1 MNLYA
6 RRNGEGENALI
17 ILPGLLGSA
26 ANWQSIA
33 KRLGQNR
40 AVYTLDMR
48 NHGQSP
54 WSDTMDYDSMAS
66 DVIEFI
72 ESLDHPRISLL
83 GHSMGGKVAMRLA
96 LSEPEY
102 IDSLIIADI
111 APVAYEHD
119 FNELIEPMLALDLPS
134 FKSRADA
141 DAALQASVADAHI
154 RAFLLHNLTF
164 DKPGGVYIWRPNL
177 AVLLENMPAITGF
190 PVYDTDIFERPSL
203 FIYGANSN
211 YVTLA
216 SQKTILQYFPQT
228 LFAKLNNAGHWL
240 HAEQPQAFIKSCEA
254 FLSHDN

>member
-1 MNLYA
+1 VDLYA

-17 ILPGLLGSA
+17 ILPGLLGSSV
-26 ANWQSIA
+26 NWQSIA

-40 AVYTLDMR
+40 SVYTLDMR

-54 WSDTMDYDSMAS
+54 WSDIMDYDSMAD
-66 DVIEFI
+66 DVAEFI
-72 ESLDHPRISLL
+72 ESLDHPRINLL

-96 LSEPEY
+96 LSKPEY

-119 FNELIEPMLALDLPS
+119 FNELIEPMLALDLSS
-134 FKSRADA
+134 FKSRAEA
-141 DAALQASVADAHI
+141 DAALQVSVADAPI

-177 AVLLENMPAITGF
+177 AALLENMSAITGF
-190 PVYDTDIFERPSL
+190 PVYDIEIFEKPSL
-203 FIYGANSN
+203 FIYGANSK
-211 YVTLA
+211 YVTPV
-216 SQKTILQYFPQT
+216 SQETIVQYFPQT
-228 LFAKLNNAGHWL
+228 SFTELENAGHWL
-240 HAEQPQAFIKSCEA
+240 HAEQPKAFIKACEA